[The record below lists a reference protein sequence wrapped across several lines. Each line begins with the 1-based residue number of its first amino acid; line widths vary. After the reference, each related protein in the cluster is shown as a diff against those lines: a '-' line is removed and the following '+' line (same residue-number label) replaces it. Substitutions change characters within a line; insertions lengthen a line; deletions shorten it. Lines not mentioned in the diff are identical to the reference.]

1 MRAGAIPL
9 LGTILFERVKISAV
23 LAKLLKID
31 DEDKYLTLVPVVG
44 TLQECASDPSYRA
57 TIRQSGMVEDL
68 VTNLHSFGFLKNII
82 TSISFFF
89 RGTIRLYP

>member
-9 LGTILFERVKISAV
+9 

-44 TLQECASDPSYRA
+44 TLQ
-57 TIRQSGMVEDL
+57 V
-68 VTNLHSFGFLKNII
+68 
-82 TSISFFF
+82 
-89 RGTIRLYP
+89 

>member
-9 LGTILFERVKISAV
+9 

-44 TLQECASDPSYRA
+44 TLQ
-57 TIRQSGMVEDL
+57 V
-68 VTNLHSFGFLKNII
+68 K
-82 TSISFFF
+82 ISPF
-89 RGTIRLYP
+89 IEQIQMEHID

>member
-9 LGTILFERVKISAV
+9 

-44 TLQECASDPSYRA
+44 TLQVRISSFTER
-57 TIRQSGMVEDL
+57 IRMKHRL
-68 VTNLHSFGFLKNII
+68 NL
-82 TSISFFF
+82 
-89 RGTIRLYP
+89 

>member
-9 LGTILFERVKISAV
+9 LGNFWVSFRFELI

-68 VTNLHSFGFLKNII
+68 VTNLHRVVFFLKIV
-82 TSISFFF
+82 
-89 RGTIRLYP
+89 